1 VAESG
6 FQDMIIIPALQAQ
19 TQGAGPL
26 HGCCRGRGGGGW
38 QAGDPVRSRDVHL
51 AGATGPTPSTPPL
64 ARTTSR
70 RNRRRASRFVLAEF
84 TEENYQVVW
93 WIMASSALSLRFSLH
108 LSRASGYS
116 DAFSDVAPNPN
127 LTRRPPDH
135 EVARTAVGQGKCSL
149 SVDMLSQC
157 AYSYGVKIIKLAWVG
172 TRTENFEPT
181 VDFFRDVL
189 GLRSELDLPGFR
201 VLKLP
206 DGSKVEVFGP
216 DSDINRHFTT
226 GPVAGFLVDDVRAAA
241 SELRSNRIEI
251 LLTEQ
256 DESGNAWVHFRAP
269 DGNIYEFTQDPGV
282 SRPH

>member
-1 VAESG
+1 VFSWCDGSYAEYAAAGEDHFAPKPTRLTFEQAGPLRSPG
-6 FQDMIIIPALQAQ
+6 LAALQA
-19 TQGAGPL
+19 
-26 HGCCRGRGGGGW
+26 RRDEGRE
-38 QAGDPVRSRDVHL
+38 AVRHRW
-51 AGATGPTPSTPPL
+51 
-64 ARTTSR
+64 
-70 RNRRRASRFVLAEF
+70 EC
-84 TEENYQVVW
+84 W
-93 WIMASSALSLRFSLH
+93 
-108 LSRASGYS
+108 
-116 DAFSDVAPNPN
+116 
-127 LTRRPPDH
+127 
-135 EVARTAVGQGKCSL
+135 L
-149 SVDMLSQC
+149 SVDRLSQC

-172 TRTENFEPT
+172 TRTENFQPT
-181 VDFFRDVL
+181 VEFFRDVL
-189 GLRSELDLPGFR
+189 GLRSDLDLPGFR